1 MSIKGINKFR
11 GGYSMKYVI
20 TALIAILIVLIF
32 SFILISVINKEKSF
46 KEKLKITFMFSLV
59 MLPIVLLLPVSLFAT
74 FKASAVILSLEVSN
88 YQLFLLAIL
97 GLFII
102 FICDFVS
109 KQAVTSIG
117 SNMLS
122 KKYGDQELSE
132 EEMLEIIDKKQS
144 NIKIWNIVIIFLAS
158 LVLYIAS
165 MAIISIEFTGLFLV
179 IISIINILNYQLF
192 FRSSYKTAK

>member
-1 MSIKGINKFR
+1 
-11 GGYSMKYVI
+11 MKYVI

-32 SFILISVINKEKSF
+32 SFTLIAFINKGKSF

-88 YQLFLLAIL
+88 YQLFLLSIL

-122 KKYGDQELSE
+122 KKYGDQDLSE
-132 EEMLEIIDKKQS
+132 EQMLEIIDKKQA

-158 LVLYIAS
+158 LVLYMAS

-179 IISIINILNYQLF
+179 IISIINILNYQVF
-192 FRSSYKTAK
+192 FRSSYKTVK

>member
-32 SFILISVINKEKSF
+32 SFILTAFINKEKSF

-88 YQLFLLAIL
+88 YQLFLLSIL

>member
-1 MSIKGINKFR
+1 MNLE
-11 GGYSMKYVI
+11 GGYSVKYVI
-20 TALIAILIVLIF
+20 TVLIAILIILIF
-32 SFILISVINKEKSF
+32 SFILTSVINKEKSF

-59 MLPIVLLLPVSLFAT
+59 MFPIVLLLPVSLFVT
-74 FKASAVILSLEVSN
+74 FKALAVILSLNISN
-88 YQLFLLAIL
+88 YQLFLLSIL

-122 KKYGDQELSE
+122 KKYGDQDLSE
-132 EEMLEIIDKKQS
+132 EQMLEIIAKKQVS
-144 NIKIWNIVIIFLAS
+144 VKIWNMVIIFLAS
-158 LVLYIAS
+158 LVLYMAS

-192 FRSSYKTAK
+192 FRSSYKTAE

>member
-11 GGYSMKYVI
+11 GGHSMKYVI

-32 SFILISVINKEKSF
+32 SFILTAVINKEKSF
-46 KEKLKITFMFSLV
+46 KENLKITFMFSLV
-59 MLPIVLLLPVSLFAT
+59 MLPIILLLPVSLFAT

-88 YQLFLLAIL
+88 YQIFLLSIL

-117 SNMLS
+117 ANMLS
-122 KKYGDQELSE
+122 KKYGDQDLSE
-132 EEMLEIIDKKQS
+132 EQMLDIISKKQT
-144 NIKIWNIVIIFLAS
+144 NIKIWNIMIIFLAS
-158 LVLYIAS
+158 LVLYMAS

-179 IISIINILNYQLF
+179 IISIINILNYQVF
-192 FRSSYKTAK
+192 FRSSYKTVK

>member
-1 MSIKGINKFR
+1 MNLE
-11 GGYSMKYVI
+11 GGYSVKYVI

-32 SFILISVINKEKSF
+32 SFILTSVINKEKSF

-59 MLPIVLLLPVSLFAT
+59 MFPIVLLLPVSLFVT
-74 FKASAVILSLEVSN
+74 FKALAVILSLNISN
-88 YQLFLLAIL
+88 YQLFLLSIL

-122 KKYGDQELSE
+122 KKYGDQDLSE
-132 EEMLEIIDKKQS
+132 EQMLEIIAKKQVS
-144 NIKIWNIVIIFLAS
+144 VKIWNMVIIFLAS
-158 LVLYIAS
+158 LVLYMAS

-192 FRSSYKTAK
+192 FRSSYKTAE

>member
-1 MSIKGINKFR
+1 MNLE
-11 GGYSMKYVI
+11 GGYSVKYVI

-32 SFILISVINKEKSF
+32 SFILTSVINKEKSF

-59 MLPIVLLLPVSLFAT
+59 MLPIVLLLPVSLFVT
-74 FKASAVILSLEVSN
+74 FKALAVILSLNISN
-88 YQLFLLAIL
+88 YQLFLLSIL

-122 KKYGDQELSE
+122 KKYGDQDLSE
-132 EEMLEIIDKKQS
+132 EQMLEIIAKKQVS
-144 NIKIWNIVIIFLAS
+144 VKIWNMVIIFLAS
-158 LVLYIAS
+158 LVLYMAS

-192 FRSSYKTAK
+192 FRSSYKTAE

>member
-1 MSIKGINKFR
+1 MSIKGINEFK
-11 GGYSMKYVI
+11 GGHSMKYVI

-32 SFILISVINKEKSF
+32 SFTLTAFINKGKSF

-88 YQLFLLAIL
+88 YQLFLLSIL

-122 KKYGDQELSE
+122 KKYGDQDLSE
-132 EEMLEIIDKKQS
+132 EQMLEIICKKQA

-158 LVLYIAS
+158 LVLYMAS

-179 IISIINILNYQLF
+179 IISIINILNYQVF
-192 FRSSYKTAK
+192 FRSSYKTVK

>member
-32 SFILISVINKEKSF
+32 SFILTSVINKEKSF

-192 FRSSYKTAK
+192 FRSSYKTSK

>member
-1 MSIKGINKFR
+1 MNLE
-11 GGYSMKYVI
+11 GGYSVKYVI
-20 TALIAILIVLIF
+20 TVLIAILIILIF
-32 SFILISVINKEKSF
+32 SFILTSVINKEKSF

-59 MLPIVLLLPVSLFAT
+59 MLPIVLLLPVSLFVT
-74 FKASAVILSLEVSN
+74 FKALAVILSLNISN
-88 YQLFLLAIL
+88 YQLFLLSIL

-122 KKYGDQELSE
+122 KKYGDQDLSE
-132 EEMLEIIDKKQS
+132 EQMLEIIAKKQVS
-144 NIKIWNIVIIFLAS
+144 VKIWNMVIIFLAS
-158 LVLYIAS
+158 LVLYMAS

-192 FRSSYKTAK
+192 FRSSYKTAE

>member
-32 SFILISVINKEKSF
+32 SFILTAVINKEKSF
-46 KEKLKITFMFSLV
+46 KENLKITFMFSLV
-59 MLPIVLLLPVSLFAT
+59 MLPIILLLPVSLFAT

-88 YQLFLLAIL
+88 YQIFLLSIL

-117 SNMLS
+117 ANMLS
-122 KKYGDQELSE
+122 KKYGDQDLSE
-132 EEMLEIIDKKQS
+132 EQMLDIISKKQT
-144 NIKIWNIVIIFLAS
+144 NIKIWNIMIIFLAS
-158 LVLYIAS
+158 LVLYMAS
-165 MAIISIEFTGLFLV
+165 MAIISIKFTGLFLV
-179 IISIINILNYQLF
+179 IISIINILNYQVF
-192 FRSSYKTAK
+192 FRSSYKTVK

>member
-32 SFILISVINKEKSF
+32 SFILTSVINKEKSF